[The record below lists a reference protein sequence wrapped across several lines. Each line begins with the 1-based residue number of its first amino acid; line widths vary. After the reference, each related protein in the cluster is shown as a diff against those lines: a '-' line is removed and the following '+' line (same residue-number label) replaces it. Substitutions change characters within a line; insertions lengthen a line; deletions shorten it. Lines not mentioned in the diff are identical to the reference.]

1 MDKTGSDLRNI
12 IGVINYTVYT
22 ESGSPTYRKMILK
35 QGKDKYDI
43 RFDGE
48 ILTVNGAVSDIGRI
62 PKNVDSLTMY

>member
-22 ESGSPTYRKMILK
+22 EFGAPTYRKMILK

-48 ILTVNGAVSDIGRI
+48 ILTVNGAVSDIGGI
-62 PKNVDSLTMY
+62 PKSVDSVTMY